1 MLGTWTPQGL
11 EEAGVCLRSQ
21 SKPPLS
27 WGLNRSSP
35 AHDMACAGPSV
46 LSPDNTDQE
55 HAQALARHAS
65 GQHACL

>member
-1 MLGTWTPQGL
+1 MPEITEQPL
-11 EEAGVCLRSQ
+11 
-21 SKPPLS
+21 LS

-46 LSPDNTDQE
+46 CPQTYTDQE

-65 GQHACL
+65 GQNACLQGKWVLETGCY